1 MVIWISLNGA
11 RKCVCLETQEQDS
24 WHSFTTNTSGSSL
37 NWWWFLLLI
46 HDRWHYTISD
56 PSWSVAAT
64 SRLGQVESMGSM
76 ISFRCCSVLF
86 AIPTLS
92 FGRQLAR
99 FFDLLCHV
107 LMLYRR
113 HLCFFFR
120 NILLPSSK
128 GWQVLSGLESGE
140 LIWQFQWDSWV
151 MTRPM
156 IWLFMLFHP

>member
-113 HLCFFFR
+113 HLCFFFPQYPPTIFQR
-120 NILLPSSK
+120 MTGFVRVGIRWINLTIP
-128 GWQVLSGLESGE
+128 VGLMSH
-140 LIWQFQWDSWV
+140 D
-151 MTRPM
+151 
-156 IWLFMLFHP
+156 